1 MSRISKYFNSRAHII
16 WALIAC
22 LAMLPQLSQRA
33 AAWSE
38 VLVKGSLS
46 GNANWTTIATLAQ
59 STDANTFSGTIDAS
73 TWKSGA
79 ELSFKLYDS
88 KDDNKEYWWGN
99 GGTAN
104 MTSQQP
110 ATLSGATTSGG
121 NMTLKH
127 NTAYSSYNINCSY
140 TNGGWTITITGIKAS
155 TGGGESGSTT
165 VNQPGIYLYGSNFGA
180 TSSTNQLH
188 YKFVRKNDSEY
199 HFALYAGYMQFS
211 VPQYGAGNTNITPS
225 WNGKSFTIA
234 YIDADGNFSTF
245 CPSDN
250 YGLTSSDKNAA
261 TDKNF
266 GSNAKWTIQD
276 NGGMYDLVV
285 KVDADG
291 KPTSWYYQSDPNRL
305 VAYKASSTSNWTTE
319 GFLYCV
325 KDANKGATAYCKNFF
340 GTTPMV
346 KNEEFKFILGNY
358 WFGKRDDNE
367 PYDQNVSIANGSK
380 DAPNLK
386 NPYDGIYPIE
396 FNPDR
401 DYILGGRDKTPLRI
415 FMIGSALNSN
425 LTDTYADWDPTQ
437 AVELVYDKDEQ
448 CYKGT
453 VSLAKGKQFRFLR
466 DTHNSGSATSLEL
479 NFGEDGNVPGA
490 TGSTDTDNNNYVAY
504 NGKSSSGTNITFRPE
519 TNTYNVRFYIEAGTN
534 MNGFTWD
541 AAKFRYTIELPS
553 RLNISLTPAAA
564 TVPFGTS
571 LTPKVN
577 VVGTNKEKRT
587 YAYTLDGSNPTIDPA
602 TGKGTGTTQVVTYTY
617 DEVIP
622 ANDLT
627 TFYMNTD
634 NKLCYIDAE
643 GTEQTLTGNT
653 VNVKVQAVQT
663 ITSGSKYRL
672 EGDIATGNY
681 IFNKSGHQATADYT
695 LSVTNDN
702 TGTTPSINKAT
713 ATVVVKN
720 TTTGTDDGVDVY
732 YTTDGSDPAVS
743 TTARLVRNRAITIY
757 ALKSN
762 KLRVAI
768 AGSSASEKDNNTTHA
783 SCSYDITYS
792 TSEGGYQNY
801 LNNSNSQKTLGGDGH
816 VVVYVKPFSSDDKI
830 KVADGKNAD
839 GRIPFIYAYE
849 RVKNGTSYD
858 SKFLTHPHRLL
869 RYNDTHVTIGNE
881 TGWRYVDLEPVS
893 GYKDVNVILGYTA
906 DGGQT
911 YNTTEAT
918 VANACKDMFLTLD
931 VATGQVTD
939 VTHQYT
945 GEYFYTTGKDG
956 TKTENAN
963 PAEDKAF
970 FYVQVPLAWTTNGNS
985 VKVLKDN
992 AIYKDA
998 TVNEQPGA
1006 QTSEFSSV
1014 CKIDVT
1020 GATADNT
1027 KLTVRPYK
1035 GDVASKLGFDIT
1047 YQNGGYY
1054 FYESDKHK
1062 SSTAPLVFAQD
1073 KSGDT
1078 DQRSYG
1084 RHDFNHLQEVGN
1096 GDLTHALNKV
1106 WTSTPEGVT
1115 TKTVEVDD
1123 NWTGS
1128 KATVYEIP
1136 AGTTISQTVTGL
1148 VPGTPYT
1155 VQMIVRG
1162 EKGATGKMELDG
1174 GTYVPYSKSFSGY
1187 DAQGT
1192 VTTDGRVEHLLNT
1205 TTKNGWQKL
1214 EAETQ
1219 ADKNGTLA
1227 ISLHAANNELQLS
1240 DVTLIASA
1248 NTSGHVWT
1256 KAPTSNDV
1264 TEYDMSNRPA
1274 HNSFSFFDRGDN
1286 KNAIIYANANTVLGM
1301 SSNTYDVAVTNASTN
1316 AKGSLFSKESSSVSS
1331 GDEPG
1336 YTMNKLV
1343 LTDQA
1348 QDGTT
1353 DPEGKSTAAF
1363 FADAWKYHVTKGFT
1377 TKAFALERH
1386 YNKGQRSTICLPI
1399 ALTSNEIATL
1409 FGTGT
1414 KVYDLKSVDVASY
1427 TIKAT
1432 EVTAIEANHPYIIE
1446 VPQKYNF
1453 GTVDDVN
1460 YNVAATPNED
1470 PSMALVGGYTFYSNY
1485 EQKTIYY
1492 NNDEKCY
1499 NFGAAEGGRFYRVK
1513 VAGVP
1518 AKPFRGYIKADSSSS
1533 KATMFTLN
1541 IVDDTT
1547 TGITDMQKKAENSDA
1562 PVYTLSG
1569 VKVADKSSSSLAPGI
1584 YIQNGKKIIVK

>member
-1 MSRISKYFNSRAHII
+1 
-16 WALIAC
+16 
-22 LAMLPQLSQRA
+22 
-33 AAWSE
+33 
-38 VLVKGSLS
+38 
-46 GNANWTTIATLAQ
+46 
-59 STDANTFSGTIDAS
+59 
-73 TWKSGA
+73 
-79 ELSFKLYDS
+79 
-88 KDDNKEYWWGN
+88 
-99 GGTAN
+99 

-165 VNQPGIYLYGSNFGA
+165 VNQPGIYLYGPDFRA
-180 TSSTNQLH
+180 TSSTDQLH

-211 VPQYGAGNTNITPS
+211 VPQYGASNTNITPS
-225 WNGKSFTIA
+225 WNGISFTIA
-234 YIDADGNFSTF
+234 YIDADGKFSTF
-245 CPSDN
+245 CPSVN
-250 YGLTSSDKNAA
+250 YTLTGSDTNAA
-261 TDKNF
+261 NAKDF
-266 GSNAKWTIQD
+266 GSNTQWTIGN

-325 KDANKGATAYCKNFF
+325 KDANNEATAYCKNFF

-401 DYILGGRDKTPLRI
+401 DYILGGKDETPLRI

-479 NFGEDGNVPGA
+479 NFGEDSNVPGA

-504 NGKSSSGTNITFRPE
+504 NGSSTSGKNITFNPE

-541 AAKFRYTIELPS
+541 GAKFRYTIELPS

-602 TGKGTGTTQVVTYTY
+602 TGKGEGTTQVVTYTY
-617 DEVIP
+617 DKVIP

-627 TFYMNTD
+627 TFYMSTD
-634 NKLCYIDAE
+634 NKLCYIDAN
-643 GTEQTLTGNT
+643 GKEQTLTGNT
-653 VNVKVQAVQT
+653 VTVKVQAVQT
-663 ITSGSKYRL
+663 INSGSKYRL

-681 IFNKSGHQATADYT
+681 IFNKSGLQAAATYT

-713 ATVVVKN
+713 AKVVVTN
-720 TTTGTDDGVDVY
+720 TVTKTDDGVDVY

-757 ALKSN
+757 APNTKGN

-768 AGSSASEKDNNTTHA
+768 AGSSASDIDNNTTHA

-801 LNNSNSQKTLGGDGH
+801 LSGDQSVKTLGGDGH
-816 VVVYVKPFSSDDKI
+816 VVVYVKPFSSDDNI
-830 KVADGKNAD
+830 KVADGTNPD
-839 GRIPFIYAYE
+839 DRIPFIYAYE
-849 RVKNGTSYD
+849 RVKDGASYATKSLTS
-858 SKFLTHPHRLL
+858 PHHLL
-869 RYNDTHVTIGNE
+869 RYDDTHVTIGNE

-963 PAEDKAF
+963 PAATEAF
-970 FYVQVPLAWTTNGNS
+970 FYVQVPLAWTTNGNI
-985 VKVLKDN
+985 VKVFNGK
-992 AIYKDA
+992 AEYTEAEVK
-998 TVNEQPGA
+998 VQPGA

-1014 CKIDVT
+1014 CKINIPT
-1020 GATADNT
+1020 SLKEKTE
-1027 KLTVRPYK
+1027 LTIRPYK
-1035 GDVASKLGFDIT
+1035 GDVASNLSFDIT

-1073 KSGDT
+1073 KSGDK

-1115 TKTVEVDD
+1115 TTTVKD
-1123 NWTGS
+1123 NWIGP

-1148 VPGTPYT
+1148 EPGTPYT

-1162 EKGATGKMELDG
+1162 RNGATGKMELDG
-1174 GTYVPYSKSFSGY
+1174 GTYTGTAASTSASTTAAYSKSFSGY

-1205 TTKNGWQKL
+1205 TKNGWQKL
-1214 EAETQ
+1214 ETTAL
-1219 ADKNGTLA
+1219 AGNDGTLT
-1227 ISLHAANNELQLS
+1227 ISLQAASNELQLS
-1240 DVTLIASA
+1240 DVTLIANA
-1248 NTSGHVWT
+1248 NTDGHVWT

-1264 TEYDMSNRPA
+1264 TEYDLSKRTVA
-1274 HNSFSFFDRGDN
+1274 NSFSFFDRGDN

-1301 SSNTYDVAVTNASTN
+1301 SSNTYDVAVANA
-1316 AKGSLFSKESSSVSS
+1316 S

-1353 DPEGKSTAAF
+1353 DTEGDVEKFYASGWNYGTMYDITANAVYF
-1363 FADAWKYHVTKGFT
+1363 DRTFSAGV
-1377 TKAFALERH
+1377 KAAVCFPFSLTQEQLE
-1386 YNKGQRSTICLPI
+1386 
-1399 ALTSNEIATL
+1399 EM
-1409 FGTGT
+1409 FGTGAKAYSIT
-1414 KVYDLKSVDVASY
+1414 KVDADKL
-1427 TIKAT
+1427 
-1432 EVTAIEANHPYIIE
+1432 EVTCTPATGEYVVVANTPCLIEPGSNYLASAKVTGSFSLPLTSGE
-1446 VPQKYNF
+1446 TLLTQA
-1453 GTVDDVN
+1453 GT
-1460 YNVAATPNED
+1460 
-1470 PSMALVGGYTFYSNY
+1470 GYTFNGTYEYKKVLFDNTEHCYSFDP
-1485 EQKTIYY
+1485 TY
-1492 NNDEKCY
+1492 N
-1499 NFGAAEGGRFYRVK
+1499 GRFKYVSK
-1513 VAGVP
+1513 SKGGIV
-1518 AKPFRGYIKADSSSS
+1518 KPFRAYIKESDTKSPANVFNLVIDNTVTNIEEY
-1533 KATMFTLN
+1533 KFTEASN
-1541 IVDDTT
+1541 APIYSI
-1547 TGITDMQKKAENSDA
+1547 TGVLVSA
-1562 PVYTLSG
+1562 SG
-1569 VKVADKSSSSLAPGI
+1569 NKEGLAKGI
-1584 YIQNGKKIIVK
+1584 YLQNGKKFIITK

>member
-1 MSRISKYFNSRAHII
+1 MSRISKFFNSRAHII

-22 LAMLPQLSQRA
+22 LALLPQFSQRA
-33 AAWSE
+33 AAWTE

-46 GNANWTTIATLAQ
+46 GNDNWTTIATLTQ

-79 ELSFKLYDS
+79 ELSFKLYDG
-88 KDDNKEYWWGN
+88 KDDNHEYWWGN

-104 MTSQQP
+104 MTSQHS
-110 ATLSGATTSGG
+110 ATLPGAKTSGN

-127 NTAYSSYNINCSY
+127 NTAYSSYNINCTY
-140 TNGGWTITITGIKAS
+140 TDDSWTINITGINAS
-155 TGGGESGSTT
+155 TGGGTGSTT

-180 TSSTNQLH
+180 TSSTDHLH

-211 VPQYGAGNTNITPS
+211 VPQYGASNTNITPS

-234 YIDADGNFSTF
+234 YIDADGKFSTF
-245 CPSDN
+245 CPSGN
-250 YGLTSSDKNAA
+250 YTLTSTDPNATKA
-261 TDKNF
+261 KNF
-266 GSNAKWTIQD
+266 GSNTQWTIQD

-325 KDANKGATAYCKNFF
+325 KDANNEATAYCKNFF

-401 DYILGGRDKTPLRI
+401 DYILGGSDKTPLRI

-425 LTDTYADWDPTQ
+425 LTDTYANWDPTQ

-466 DTHNSGSATSLEL
+466 DKNASGSATSLEL
-479 NFGEDGNVPGA
+479 NFGEDSNVPGA
-490 TGSTDTDNNNYVAY
+490 TGSADTDNNNYVAY
-504 NGKSSSGTNITFRPE
+504 NGSSASGKNIKFNPE
-519 TNTYNVRFYIEAGTN
+519 TNIYNVRFYIEAGTG
-534 MNGFTWD
+534 MNSFNWND
-541 AAKFRYTIELPS
+541 AKYRYTIELPS

-577 VVGTNKEKRT
+577 VVGTNNKTRT
-587 YAYTLDGSNPTIDPA
+587 YAYTLDGSNPTINPA
-602 TGKGTGTTQVVTYTY
+602 TGEGEGTTQVVTYTY

-627 TFYMNTD
+627 TFYMSTD
-634 NKLCYIDAE
+634 NKLCYIDAD
-643 GTEQTLTGNT
+643 GKEQTLTGNT
-653 VNVKVQAVQT
+653 VTVKVQAVQT

-681 IFNKSGHQATADYT
+681 IFNKSGLQAAAAYT
-695 LSVTNDN
+695 LSVTNDH

-713 ATVVVKN
+713 AKVVVTN
-720 TTTGTDDGVDVY
+720 TVTKTDDGVDVF
-732 YTTDGSDPAVS
+732 YTTDGTDPAVS

-757 ALKSN
+757 APNTKGN

-768 AGSSASEKDNNTTHA
+768 AGSSASEKDDNTTHA

-801 LNNSNSQKTLGGDGH
+801 LSGDQSVKTLGGDGH
-816 VVVYVKPFSSDDKI
+816 VVVYVKPFSSDNNI
-830 KVADGKNAD
+830 KADD
-839 GRIPFIYAYE
+839 RIPFIYAYE

-869 RYNDTHVTIGNE
+869 RYDDTHVTVGNE

-906 DGGQT
+906 DGGNT

-918 VANACKDMFLTLD
+918 VANACKDMFLTFD

-939 VTHQYT
+939 VTRQYT
-945 GEYFYTTGKDG
+945 GDHFYTTGEDG
-956 TKTENAN
+956 TKIENAN
-963 PAEDKAF
+963 PAEDKDF

-992 AIYKDA
+992 AIYTDA
-998 TVNEQPGA
+998 KVNEQPGA

-1014 CKIDVT
+1014 CKINIPT
-1020 GATADNT
+1020 SLEEKTE
-1027 KLTVRPYK
+1027 LTIRPYK
-1035 GDVASKLGFDIT
+1035 GDVASKLGFDII

-1073 KSGDT
+1073 KSGDK

-1096 GDLTHALNKV
+1096 GDLTYALNKD
-1106 WTSTPEGVT
+1106 WTSTQEGVK
-1115 TKTVEVDD
+1115 TKTVDD
-1123 NWTGS
+1123 NWTDS
-1128 KATVYEIP
+1128 EATVYVIP
-1136 AGTTISQTVTGL
+1136 AGATISQTVTGL
-1148 VPGTPYT
+1148 EPGTPYT

-1162 EKGATGKMELDG
+1162 KSGATGKLSLNDATEETATDNK
-1174 GTYVPYSKSFSGY
+1174 TFTSY

-1192 VTTDGRVEHLLNT
+1192 VTTDGRVEALLSGTN
-1205 TTKNGWQKL
+1205 NGWQKL
-1214 EAETQ
+1214 EAVANAT
-1219 ADKNGTLA
+1219 ADGKLT
-1227 ISLHAANNELQLS
+1227 ISLAATDAELQLS
-1240 DVTLIASA
+1240 DVTLLDNA
-1248 NTSGHVWT
+1248 NTDGHVWT

-1264 TEYDMSNRPA
+1264 TEYDLSDRSA

-1301 SSNTYDVAVTNASTN
+1301 SNNTYDVAVANASTN
-1316 AKGSLFSKESSSVSS
+1316 AKGC
-1331 GDEPG
+1331 

-1348 QDGTT
+1348 KDGTT
-1353 DPEGKSTAAF
+1353 AAGDVEKFYASGWNYGTTHDITA
-1363 FADAWKYHVTKGFT
+1363 
-1377 TKAFALERH
+1377 KAVYFDRTFSAGVKAAVCFPFSLTQKQLE
-1386 YNKGQRSTICLPI
+1386 
-1399 ALTSNEIATL
+1399 AM
-1409 FGTGT
+1409 FGTGAEAYSIT
-1414 KVYDLKSVDVASY
+1414 NVDAN
-1427 TIKAT
+1427 KL
-1432 EVTAIEANHPYIIE
+1432 EVTFTPATGDYVVVANTPCLIEPGSDYSASAE
-1446 VPQKYNF
+1446 VAGSF
-1453 GTVDDVN
+1453 SL
-1460 YNVAATPNED
+1460 
-1470 PSMALVGGYTFYSNY
+1470 PSTSGKMLSTTAGKGYTFNGTYEYKKVQFNSTEHCYSFDP
-1485 EQKTIYY
+1485 TY
-1492 NNDEKCY
+1492 N
-1499 NFGAAEGGRFYRVK
+1499 GRFKYVSK
-1513 VAGVP
+1513 SKGGIV
-1518 AKPFRGYIKADSSSS
+1518 KPFRAYIKEKDTSGSAKVFNLVIDNTVTNIEEY
-1533 KATMFTLN
+1533 KFTEASN
-1541 IVDDTT
+1541 APIYSI
-1547 TGITDMQKKAENSDA
+1547 TGVLVSA
-1562 PVYTLSG
+1562 SG
-1569 VKVADKSSSSLAPGI
+1569 NKEGLAKGI
-1584 YIQNGKKIIVK
+1584 YLQNGKKFIITK

>member
-1 MSRISKYFNSRAHII
+1 
-16 WALIAC
+16 
-22 LAMLPQLSQRA
+22 
-33 AAWSE
+33 
-38 VLVKGSLS
+38 
-46 GNANWTTIATLAQ
+46 
-59 STDANTFSGTIDAS
+59 
-73 TWKSGA
+73 
-79 ELSFKLYDS
+79 
-88 KDDNKEYWWGN
+88 
-99 GGTAN
+99 
-104 MTSQQP
+104 
-110 ATLSGATTSGG
+110 
-121 NMTLKH
+121 
-127 NTAYSSYNINCSY
+127 
-140 TNGGWTITITGIKAS
+140 
-155 TGGGESGSTT
+155 
-165 VNQPGIYLYGSNFGA
+165 
-180 TSSTNQLH
+180 
-188 YKFVRKNDSEY
+188 
-199 HFALYAGYMQFS
+199 MQFS
-211 VPQYGAGNTNITPS
+211 VPQYGGDGNTNITPS

-234 YIDADGNFSTF
+234 YIDADGKFSTF
-245 CPSDN
+245 CPSVN
-250 YGLTSSDKNAA
+250 YTLTGSDTNAA
-261 TDKNF
+261 NAKDF
-266 GSNAKWTIQD
+266 GSNTQWTIQD

-325 KDANKGATAYCKNFF
+325 KDANNEPTAYFKNFF

-358 WFGKRDDNE
+358 WFGKRNDSE
-367 PYDQNVSIANGSK
+367 TYGQSISIGNGST

-401 DYILGGRDKTPLRI
+401 DYILGGKDKTPLRI
-415 FMIGSALNSN
+415 FMVGSALNSN

-479 NFGEDGNVPGA
+479 NFGEDSNVPGA
-490 TGSTDTDNNNYVAY
+490 TGSTDTDNNNYVTY
-504 NGKSSSGTNITFRPE
+504 NDKSASGTNIKFNPE
-519 TNTYNVRFYIEAGTN
+519 TNIYNVRFYIEAGTN

-541 AAKFRYTIELPS
+541 KAKFRYTIELPA

-577 VVGTNKEKRT
+577 VVGTDNETRT
-587 YAYTLDGSNPTIDPA
+587 YAYTLDGTDPTINPA
-602 TGKGTGTTQVVTYTY
+602 TGEGTGSTKVVTYTY
-617 DEVIP
+617 DKVIP

-634 NKLCYIDAE
+634 NKLCYIDAD
-643 GTEQTLTGNT
+643 GKEQTLTGNT
-653 VNVKVQAVQT
+653 VTVKVQAVQT
-663 ITSGSKYRL
+663 ITQGSKYRL

-681 IFNKSGHQATADYT
+681 IFNKSGLQAAATYT

-713 ATVVVKN
+713 ATVVVTN
-720 TTTGTDDGVDVY
+720 TVTKTDDGVDVF

-757 ALKSN
+757 APNTEGN

-768 AGSSASEKDNNTTHA
+768 AGSSASETDDNTTHA

-801 LNNSNSQKTLGGDGH
+801 LSGDQNVKTLGGDGH
-816 VVVYVKPFSSDDKI
+816 VVVYVKPFSSDNTI
-830 KVADGKNAD
+830 KVADGTNAD
-839 GRIPFIYAYE
+839 DRIPFIYAYE
-849 RVKNGTSYD
+849 RVKDGASYATKSLTS
-858 SKFLTHPHRLL
+858 PHHLL
-869 RYNDTHVTIGNE
+869 RYNDTHVTVGNE

-918 VANACKDMFLTLD
+918 VANACKDMFLTFD

-939 VTHQYT
+939 VTRQYT
-945 GEYFYTTGKDG
+945 GDHFYTTGEGG

-992 AIYKDA
+992 AIYTDA
-998 TVNEQPGA
+998 TVKVQPGA

-1014 CKIDVT
+1014 CKINIPT
-1020 GATADNT
+1020 SLEEKTE
-1027 KLTVRPYK
+1027 LTICPYK
-1035 GDVASKLGFDIT
+1035 DNEASNLRFNIT

-1073 KSGDT
+1073 KSGDK

-1106 WTSTPEGVT
+1106 WTSTPEGVNT
-1115 TKTVEVDD
+1115 TTVKD

-1128 KATVYEIP
+1128 EATVYVIP

-1148 VPGTPYT
+1148 VPRTPYT

-1162 EKGATGKMELDG
+1162 EKGATANMTLG
-1174 GTYVPYSKSFSGY
+1174 GLLNEPPYSKSFSGY
-1187 DAQGT
+1187 NAQGT

-1205 TTKNGWQKL
+1205 KTKNGWQKL
-1214 EAETQ
+1214 EAETY
-1219 ADKNGTLA
+1219 AGSNGTLT
-1227 ISLHAANNELQLS
+1227 ISLHAENHELQLS
-1240 DVTLIASA
+1240 DVTLIAYA

-1256 KAPTSNDV
+1256 KAPTGYN
-1264 TEYDMSNRPA
+1264 TEYDLSNRLA
-1274 HNSFSFFDRGDN
+1274 ANSFSFFDRGDN

-1301 SSNTYDVAVTNASTN
+1301 SSNTYDVAVANASTN
-1316 AKGSLFSKESSSVSS
+1316 AKGSLFSKESSTVSS

-1353 DPEGKSTAAF
+1353 ADGDVEKFYASGWNYGTTHNITANAVYF
-1363 FADAWKYHVTKGFT
+1363 DRTFSAGV
-1377 TKAFALERH
+1377 KAAVCFPF
-1386 YNKGQRSTICLPI
+1386 S
-1399 ALTSNEIATL
+1399 LTQEQLVAM
-1409 FGTGT
+1409 FGTGAKAYSIT
-1414 KVYDLKSVDVASY
+1414 NVDPDKLEV
-1427 TIKAT
+1427 TCKQAT
-1432 EVTAIEANHPYIIE
+1432 EGYVVVANTPCLIEPGSDYLASAEVAGSFSLPSTSGKTLSTTA
-1446 VPQKYNF
+1446 
-1453 GTVDDVN
+1453 GT
-1460 YNVAATPNED
+1460 
-1470 PSMALVGGYTFYSNY
+1470 GYTFNGTYEYKKVQFNSTEHCYSFDP
-1485 EQKTIYY
+1485 TY
-1492 NNDEKCY
+1492 N
-1499 NFGAAEGGRFYRVK
+1499 GRFKYVSKSKGGIVK
-1513 VAGVP
+1513 PLRA
-1518 AKPFRGYIKADSSSS
+1518 YIKENDTSGSAKVFNLVIDNTVTNIEEY
-1533 KATMFTLN
+1533 KFTEASN
-1541 IVDDTT
+1541 APIYSI
-1547 TGITDMQKKAENSDA
+1547 TGVLVSA
-1562 PVYTLSG
+1562 SG
-1569 VKVADKSSSSLAPGI
+1569 NKEGLAKGI
-1584 YIQNGKKIIVK
+1584 YLQNGKKFIITK

>member
-1 MSRISKYFNSRAHII
+1 MSRISKYYESRAHII
-16 WALIAC
+16 WALLAC
-22 LAMLPQLSQRA
+22 LTLLPQFSQRA

-46 GNANWTTIATLAQ
+46 GNDNWTTIATLTQ
-59 STDANTFSGTIDAS
+59 STDPNTFSGTIDAS

-79 ELSFKLYDS
+79 ELSFKLYDG

-104 MTSQQP
+104 MTSQQS
-110 ATLSGATTSGG
+110 ATLPGAKTSGN

-127 NTAYSSYNINCSY
+127 NTAYSSYNINCTY
-140 TNGGWTITITGIKAS
+140 TDDSWTINITGIKAS
-155 TGGGESGSTT
+155 TGGGTGSTT
-165 VNQPGIYLYGSNFGA
+165 VNQPGIYLYGFDFGA
-180 TSSTNQLH
+180 TSSTDQLH

-211 VPQYGAGNTNITPS
+211 VPQYGGDGNTNITPS

-234 YIDADGNFSTF
+234 YIDADGKFSTF
-245 CPSDN
+245 CPSGN
-250 YGLTSSDKNAA
+250 YTLTSTDPNATKA
-261 TDKNF
+261 KNF
-266 GSNAKWTIQD
+266 GSNTQWTIQN

-325 KDANKGATAYCKNFF
+325 KDANNEATAYCKNFF

-346 KNEEFKFILGNY
+346 KDEEFKFILGNY
-358 WFGKRDDNE
+358 WFGKRNDSKT
-367 PYDQNVSIANGSK
+367 YGQSVSIANGSK

-401 DYILGGRDKTPLRI
+401 DYILGGRDETPLRI

-425 LTDTYADWDPTQ
+425 LTDTYANWDPTQ

-466 DTHNSGSATSLEL
+466 DKNASGSATSLEL
-479 NFGEDGNVPGA
+479 NFGEDSNVPGA

-504 NGKSSSGTNITFRPE
+504 NGKSTSGTNITFNPE

-577 VVGTNKEKRT
+577 VVGTNNEMRT

-602 TGKGTGTTQVVTYTY
+602 TGKGTGNTQVVTYTY

-627 TFYMNTD
+627 TFYMSTD
-634 NKLCYIDAE
+634 NKLCYINAE
-643 GTEQTLTGNT
+643 GNEQTLTGNT
-653 VNVKVQAVQT
+653 VTVKVQAVQT

-681 IFNKSGHQATADYT
+681 IFNKSGHQATATYT

-713 ATVVVKN
+713 AKVVVTN
-720 TTTGTDDGVDVY
+720 TDTKTDDGVDVF
-732 YTTDGSDPAVS
+732 YTTDGTDPAVS
-743 TTARLVRNRAITIY
+743 TTARLVRNRVITIY
-757 ALKSN
+757 APNTKGN

-768 AGSSASEKDNNTTHA
+768 AGSSASEKDDNKTHA

-801 LNNSNSQKTLGGDGH
+801 LSGDQKVKTLGGDGH
-816 VVVYVKPFSSDDKI
+816 VVVYVKPFSSDDNI
-830 KVADGKNAD
+830 KVADGTNTD

-849 RVKNGTSYD
+849 RVKDGASYATKSLTS
-858 SKFLTHPHRLL
+858 PHHLL

-918 VANACKDMFLTLD
+918 VANACKDMFLTFD

-939 VTHQYT
+939 VTRQYT
-945 GEYFYTTGKDG
+945 GEHFYTTGEGG
-956 TKTENAN
+956 TKIENAN

-970 FYVQVPLAWTTNGNS
+970 CYVQVPVAWTTNGNS

-992 AIYKDA
+992 AIYTDA
-998 TVNEQPGA
+998 TVKVQPGA

-1014 CKIDVT
+1014 CKINIPT
-1020 GATADNT
+1020 SLKEKTE
-1027 KLTVRPYK
+1027 LTIRPYK
-1035 GDVASKLGFDIT
+1035 GNVASNLRFDIT

-1062 SSTAPLVFAQD
+1062 SSTAHLVFAQD
-1073 KSGDT
+1073 KSDDK

-1096 GDLTHALNKV
+1096 GDLTYALSKD
-1106 WTSTPEGVT
+1106 WTSTEGVT
-1115 TKTVEVDD
+1115 TKTVND

-1128 KATVYEIP
+1128 EATVYVIP

-1148 VPGTPYT
+1148 EPKAPYT

-1162 EKGATGKMELDG
+1162 ENGATGKMELDG
-1174 GTYVPYSKSFSGY
+1174 LTNKAYSKSFSGY

-1214 EAETQ
+1214 EANTY
-1219 ADKNGTLA
+1219 AGSNGTLT
-1227 ISLHAANNELQLS
+1227 ISLQAENHELQLS

-1256 KAPTSNDV
+1256 KAPTGYN
-1264 TEYDMSNRPA
+1264 TEYDLSDRSKA
-1274 HNSFSFFDRGDN
+1274 NSFSFFDRGDN
-1286 KNAIIYANANTVLGM
+1286 KNAIIYVDANTVLGM
-1301 SSNTYDVAVTNASTN
+1301 SSNTYDVAVANGSTN
-1316 AKGSLFSKESSSVSS
+1316 AKGSLFSKASSTVSS

-1336 YTMNKLV
+1336 FTMNKLV

-1353 DPEGKSTAAF
+1353 DTEGKGTAAF
-1363 FADAWKYHVTKGFT
+1363 YANAWKYHVTKSFT
-1377 TKAFALERH
+1377 TKAFGLERH
-1386 YNKGQRSTICLPI
+1386 YNQGQRSTICLPI
-1399 ALTSNEIATL
+1399 ALNSNEIATL

-1414 KVYDLKSVDVASY
+1414 KVYDLKSVNTANY
-1427 TIKAT
+1427 TIDAK
-1432 EVTAIEANHPYIIE
+1432 EVNEIEANHPYIIE
-1446 VPQKYNF
+1446 VPKTYNF
-1453 GTVDDVN
+1453 GTVDVT

-1470 PSMALVGGYTFYSNY
+1470 PSKVLVGGYTFYSNY

-1492 NNDEKCY
+1492 NDKEKCY

-1513 VAGVP
+1513 VAGVA

>member
-1 MSRISKYFNSRAHII
+1 
-16 WALIAC
+16 
-22 LAMLPQLSQRA
+22 ML
-33 AAWSE
+33 
-38 VLVKGSLS
+38 
-46 GNANWTTIATLAQ
+46 
-59 STDANTFSGTIDAS
+59 
-73 TWKSGA
+73 
-79 ELSFKLYDS
+79 
-88 KDDNKEYWWGN
+88 
-99 GGTAN
+99 
-104 MTSQQP
+104 
-110 ATLSGATTSGG
+110 
-121 NMTLKH
+121 
-127 NTAYSSYNINCSY
+127 
-140 TNGGWTITITGIKAS
+140 
-155 TGGGESGSTT
+155 
-165 VNQPGIYLYGSNFGA
+165 
-180 TSSTNQLH
+180 
-188 YKFVRKNDSEY
+188 
-199 HFALYAGYMQFS
+199 
-211 VPQYGAGNTNITPS
+211 
-225 WNGKSFTIA
+225 
-234 YIDADGNFSTF
+234 
-245 CPSDN
+245 
-250 YGLTSSDKNAA
+250 
-261 TDKNF
+261 
-266 GSNAKWTIQD
+266 
-276 NGGMYDLVV
+276 DLVV

-291 KPTSWYYQSDPNRL
+291 KPTSWYYESDPNRL

-325 KDANKGATAYCKNFF
+325 KDANNEATAYCKNFF

-401 DYILGGRDKTPLRI
+401 DYILGGSDKTPLRI

-425 LTDTYADWDPTQ
+425 LTDTYANWDPTQ

-490 TGSTDTDNNNYVAY
+490 AGSADTDNNNYVTY
-504 NGKSSSGTNITFRPE
+504 NDKSTSGTNITFNPE

-541 AAKFRYTIELPS
+541 AAKFRYTIELPT

-577 VVGTNKEKRT
+577 VVGTNNEMRT

-602 TGKGTGTTQVVTYTY
+602 TGKGTGNTQVVTYTY

-627 TFYMNTD
+627 TFYMSTD
-634 NKLCYIDAE
+634 NKLCYINAE
-643 GTEQTLTGNT
+643 GNEQTLTGNT
-653 VNVKVQAVQT
+653 VTVKVQAVQT

-681 IFNKSGHQATADYT
+681 IFNKSGHQATATYT

-713 ATVVVKN
+713 AKVVVTN
-720 TTTGTDDGVDVY
+720 TDTKTDDGVDVF
-732 YTTDGSDPAVS
+732 YTTDGTDPAVS
-743 TTARLVRNRAITIY
+743 TTARLVRNRVITIY
-757 ALKSN
+757 APNTKGN

-768 AGSSASEKDNNTTHA
+768 AGSSASEKDDNKTHA

-801 LNNSNSQKTLGGDGH
+801 LSGDQKVKTLGGDGH
-816 VVVYVKPFSSDDKI
+816 VVVYVKPFSSDDNI
-830 KVADGKNAD
+830 KVADGTNTD

-849 RVKNGTSYD
+849 RVKDGASYATKSLTS
-858 SKFLTHPHRLL
+858 PHHLL

-911 YNTTEAT
+911 YTMTDAT
-918 VANACKDMFLTLD
+918 VANACKDMFLTFD

-939 VTHQYT
+939 VTRQYT
-945 GEYFYTTGKDG
+945 GDHFYTTGEGG
-956 TKTENAN
+956 TKIENAN

-998 TVNEQPGA
+998 EVNVQPGA

-1014 CKIDVT
+1014 CKINIPT
-1020 GATADNT
+1020 SLKEKTE
-1027 KLTVRPYK
+1027 LTIRPYK
-1035 GDVASKLGFDIT
+1035 DNEASKLGFDII

-1073 KSGDT
+1073 KSGDK

-1084 RHDFNHLQEVGN
+1084 KHDFNHLQEVGN

-1106 WTSTPEGVT
+1106 WTSTPEGVNT
-1115 TKTVEVDD
+1115 TTVKD

-1128 KATVYEIP
+1128 EATVYVIP

-1148 VPGTPYT
+1148 KPSKPYT

-1162 EKGATGKMELDG
+1162 EKGATANMTLG
-1174 GTYVPYSKSFSGY
+1174 GWTNVAYSKSFSGY
-1187 DAQGT
+1187 NAQGT

-1214 EAETQ
+1214 EAN
-1219 ADKNGTLA
+1219 AYAGSNGTLT
-1227 ISLHAANNELQLS
+1227 ISLQAANNELQLS

-1248 NTSGHVWT
+1248 NTYGHVWT
-1256 KAPTSNDV
+1256 KAPTGNN
-1264 TEYDMSNRPA
+1264 TEYDLSDRLA
-1274 HNSFSFFDRGDN
+1274 ANSFSFFDRGNN

-1301 SSNTYDVAVTNASTN
+1301 SLNTYDVAVANASTN
-1316 AKGSLFSKESSSVSS
+1316 AKGSLFSKASSTVSS

-1336 YTMNKLV
+1336 FTMNKLV

-1353 DPEGKSTAAF
+1353 AAGDVDKFYASGWNYGTTYDITAKVVYFDRTFSAG
-1363 FADAWKYHVTKGFT
+1363 V
-1377 TKAFALERH
+1377 KAAVCFPFSLTQEQLE
-1386 YNKGQRSTICLPI
+1386 KM
-1399 ALTSNEIATL
+1399 
-1409 FGTGT
+1409 FGTGAKAYSIT
-1414 KVYDLKSVDVASY
+1414 NVDAN
-1427 TIKAT
+1427 KL
-1432 EVTAIEANHPYIIE
+1432 EVTFAPATGEYVVVANTPCLIEPGSNYSASAE
-1446 VPQKYNF
+1446 VAGSFSLPSTSGETLLTQA
-1453 GTVDDVN
+1453 GT
-1460 YNVAATPNED
+1460 
-1470 PSMALVGGYTFYSNY
+1470 GYTFNGTYEYKKVLFNSTEHCYSFDP
-1485 EQKTIYY
+1485 TY
-1492 NNDEKCY
+1492 N
-1499 NFGAAEGGRFYRVK
+1499 GRFKYVSK
-1513 VAGVP
+1513 SKGGIV
-1518 AKPFRGYIKADSSSS
+1518 KPFRAYIKEDNTNSPAKVFNLVIDNTVTNIEEY
-1533 KATMFTLN
+1533 KFTEASN
-1541 IVDDTT
+1541 APIYSI
-1547 TGITDMQKKAENSDA
+1547 TGVLVSA
-1562 PVYTLSG
+1562 SG
-1569 VKVADKSSSSLAPGI
+1569 NKEGLAKGI
-1584 YIQNGKKIIVK
+1584 YLQNGKKFIITK

>member
-1 MSRISKYFNSRAHII
+1 MSRISKFFNSRAHII

-22 LAMLPQLSQRA
+22 LSLLPQFSQRA
-33 AAWSE
+33 AAWTE

-46 GNANWTTIATLAQ
+46 GNDNWTTIATLTR
-59 STDANTFSGTIDAS
+59 STDDNTFSGTIDAS

-79 ELSFKLYDS
+79 ELSFKLYDG
-88 KDDNKEYWWGN
+88 KDDNKKYWWGN

-104 MTSQQP
+104 MTSQQS
-110 ATLSGATTSGG
+110 ATLPGAKTSGN

-127 NTAYSSYNINCSY
+127 NTAYSSYNINCTY
-140 TNGGWTITITGIKAS
+140 TDDSWTINITGIKAS
-155 TGGGESGSTT
+155 TGGGTGSTT

-180 TSSTNQLH
+180 TSSTDQLH

-211 VPQYGAGNTNITPS
+211 VPQYGANNTNITPS

-266 GSNAKWTIQD
+266 GSNAQWTIQD

-291 KPTSWYYQSDPNRL
+291 KPTSWYYESDPNRL

-325 KDANKGATAYCKNFF
+325 KDANNEATAYFKNFF

-358 WFGKRDDNE
+358 WFGKRDDSE

-401 DYILGGRDKTPLRI
+401 DYILGGKDETPLRI

-425 LTDTYADWDPTQ
+425 LTDTYANWDPTQ

-466 DTHNSGSATSLEL
+466 DKNASGSATSLEL
-479 NFGEDGNVPGA
+479 NFGEDGNGITPGKD
-490 TGSTDTDNNNYVAY
+490 GDTDENNYVAY
-504 NGKSSSGTNITFRPE
+504 NGSSASGKNITFNPE

-541 AAKFRYTIELPS
+541 KAKFRYTIELPA

-577 VVGTNKEKRT
+577 VVGTNNEMRT

-602 TGKGTGTTQVVTYTY
+602 TGKGTGTTQVVTYSY

-653 VNVKVQAVQT
+653 VTVKVQAVQT
-663 ITSGSKYRL
+663 ITEGSKYRL

-681 IFNKSGHQATADYT
+681 IFNKSGLQAAATYT

-713 ATVVVKN
+713 AKVKVIN
-720 TTTGTDDGVDVY
+720 TGTNTDDGVDVY

-768 AGSSASEKDNNTTHA
+768 AGSSASETDDNKTHA

-945 GEYFYTTGKDG
+945 GEYFYTTEEGG

-963 PAEDKAF
+963 PAATEAF
-970 FYVQVPLAWTTNGNS
+970 FYVQVPLAWTTNGNI
-985 VKVLKDN
+985 VKVFNGK
-992 AIYKDA
+992 AEYAEAK
-998 TVNEQPGA
+998 VNVQPGA

-1014 CKIDVT
+1014 CKINIPT
-1020 GATADNT
+1020 SLKEKTE
-1027 KLTVRPYK
+1027 LTIRPYK

-1054 FYESDKHK
+1054 FYESDKHN

-1073 KSGDT
+1073 KSGDN

-1106 WTSTPEGVT
+1106 WTSTEGVT
-1115 TKTVEVDD
+1115 TKTVDD
-1123 NWTGS
+1123 NWTDS

-1162 EKGATGKMELDG
+1162 ENGATGKMELDG
-1174 GTYVPYSKSFSGY
+1174 GTYTGAAASTSASTTAAYSKSFAGY

-1205 TTKNGWQKL
+1205 TKNGWQKL
-1214 EAETQ
+1214 ETTAKVG
-1219 ADKNGTLA
+1219 DNGTLT
-1227 ISLHAANNELQLS
+1227 ISLQAASNKLQLS

-1264 TEYDMSNRPA
+1264 TEYDLSNRSA
-1274 HNSFSFFDRGDN
+1274 ANSFSFFDRGNN

-1301 SSNTYDVAVTNASTN
+1301 SNNTYDVAVTNAS
-1316 AKGSLFSKESSSVSS
+1316 KS

-1336 YTMNKLV
+1336 FTMNKLV

-1470 PSMALVGGYTFYSNY
+1470 PSKALVGGYTFYSNY